1 MGTYADLVFVGGRV
15 VTVDADF
22 SVAEALA
29 VTGSVISAV
38 GTRED
43 VAPLVGPG
51 TRVVDLEGA
60 TLLPG
65 INDSHLHGCAFG
77 TASPPLSVE
86 VGHPAVSSL
95 ADVAE
100 AVREAVGRTPD
111 GQWVTGHGWDPGF
124 LAECVADPAR
134 QPSRRDL
141 DAVSPDH
148 PVVLYSFSGHA
159 TWVNSKA
166 LELIG
171 IDRDT
176 VAPPGGAIV
185 VDEAGE
191 PTGLLHEGAQ
201 ALIQNALPALSRQE
215 RADAIR
221 STLATLARLGVTS
234 YTEPGL
240 GPGGDG
246 IMRGTMGTQT
256 LDVYRELLADG
267 ELTARVGVLLLPTGM
282 ASTADEFARNLD
294 DLAGVAVGDDPRRL
308 AVHGVKVFA
317 DGIVPNKTAW
327 MHEPYVGGGC
337 GSLCVGGDID
347 DERVAEIRA
356 MVRHAHAAGYQL
368 GVHATGD
375 RAIDTVVDA
384 FAEAAAERPRDDA
397 RHYVI
402 HGDFLTPHAMEVLA
416 EHDFGVNMNPTIKWT
431 VADMEEEFVGAGRA
445 AYAWPYRDALDAG
458 VRVASGSDAPVTHPD
473 WRQGVATM
481 VLRESKAAG
490 RVSGPE
496 QRIALAEAIRTYTID
511 AAWQD
516 FADDWKGSLEPG
528 KVADLCVVGGDL
540 LGADPH
546 AIPELP
552 VVLTVLD
559 GRIVYEAGPGTRS
572 RTGSGEGSGTGL
584 GVGSHTGSHTGSD
597 IPRD

>member
-1 MGTYADLVFVGGRV
+1 MDTYADLVFVGGRV
-15 VTVDADF
+15 VTVDAEF

-29 VTGSVISAV
+29 VTGPVISAV

-43 VAPLVGPG
+43 VAPLVGPS

-77 TASPPLSVE
+77 MASPPLSVE

-100 AVREAVGRTPD
+100 AVREAVGRTPA
-111 GQWVTGHGWDPGF
+111 GQWVTGHGWDTGF
-124 LAECVADPAR
+124 LAECAADPSR
-134 QPSRRDL
+134 QPSRADL

-171 IDRDT
+171 VDRDT

-185 VDEAGE
+185 TDGAGE

-201 ALIQNALPALSRQE
+201 ALVQNALPPLSRQE
-215 RADAIR
+215 RTDAIR
-221 STLATLARLGVTS
+221 STLATLAALGVTS

-246 IMRGTMGTQT
+246 IMRGALGTET
-256 LDVYRELLADG
+256 LEVYRELLADG
-267 ELTARVGVLLLPTGM
+267 ELTARVGVLVLPTGM
-282 ASTADEFARNLD
+282 TSTAEEFARNLD
-294 DLAGVAVGDDPRRL
+294 ALDLPEERDPRRL
-308 AVHGVKVFA
+308 TIHGVKVFA

-337 GSLCVGGDID
+337 GSLCVGGDLD
-347 DERVAEIRA
+347 DERVDEIRA
-356 MVRHAHAAGYQL
+356 MVRHAHAAGHQL

-375 RAIDTVVDA
+375 RAIDTVADA
-384 FAEAAAERPRDDA
+384 FAEAAAAHPRDDA

-402 HGDFLTPHAMEVLA
+402 HGDFLTPHAMKVLA
-416 EHDFGVNMNPTIKWT
+416 AHDYGVNMNPTIKWT

-516 FADDWKGSLEPG
+516 FADDWKGSLETG
-528 KVADLCVVGGDL
+528 KAADLCVVDGDL
-540 LGADPH
+540 LGADPR
-546 AIPELP
+546 AIPGMP

-559 GRIVYEAGPGTRS
+559 GRVVYDALPG
-572 RTGSGEGSGTGL
+572 E
-584 GVGSHTGSHTGSD
+584 
-597 IPRD
+597 PRD

>member
-15 VTVDADF
+15 VTVDAEF
-22 SVAEALA
+22 SVVEALA

-43 VAPLVGPG
+43 VAALIGPG

-77 TASPPLSVE
+77 MASPPLSVE

-95 ADVAE
+95 AEVAE
-100 AVREAVGRTPD
+100 AVREAVGRASA
-111 GQWVTGHGWDPGF
+111 GQWITGHGWDTGY
-124 LAECVADPAR
+124 LAECVADPSRHPAR
-134 QPSRRDL
+134 GDL

-171 IDRDT
+171 IDRHT
-176 VAPPGGAIV
+176 VAPPGGAV
-185 VDEAGE
+185 VADEAGE

-201 ALIQNALPALSRQE
+201 ALVQNALPPLDRQE
-215 RADAIR
+215 RTDAIK
-221 STLATLARLGVTS
+221 SALATLARLGVTS

-246 IMRGTMGTQT
+246 IMRGALGTET
-256 LDVYRELLADG
+256 LEVYRRLLADG

-282 ASTADEFARNLD
+282 AGTAEEFARTLD
-294 DLAGVAVGDDPRRL
+294 DLDVAGEDDPRRL
-308 AVHGVKVFA
+308 AIHGVKVFA

-337 GSLCVGGDID
+337 GSLCVGGDLD
-347 DERVAEIRA
+347 DDRIAEIGA
-356 MVRHAHAAGYQL
+356 MIRHAHAAGHQL

-375 RAIDTVVDA
+375 RAIDTVTDA
-384 FAEAAAERPRDDA
+384 FAAAAAAHPRDDA

-402 HGDFLTPHAMEVLA
+402 HGDFLTPHAMKVLA
-416 EHDFGVNMNPTIKWT
+416 AHDYGVNMNPTIKWT

-516 FADDWKGSLEPG
+516 FADDWKGSLETG
-528 KVADLCVVGGDL
+528 KVADLCVVEGDL

-546 AIPELP
+546 TIPDMP

-559 GRIVYEAGPGTRS
+559 GRVVYEARPAAS
-572 RTGSGEGSGTGL
+572 
-584 GVGSHTGSHTGSD
+584 
-597 IPRD
+597 

>member
-15 VTVDADF
+15 VTVDAEF

-43 VAPLVGPG
+43 VAALIGPG

-77 TASPPLSVE
+77 MASPPLSVE

-95 ADVAE
+95 AEVAE
-100 AVREAVGRTPD
+100 AVREAVGRASA
-111 GQWVTGHGWDPGF
+111 GQWITGHGWDTGY
-124 LAECVADPAR
+124 LAECVADPSRHPAR
-134 QPSRRDL
+134 GDL

-171 IDRDT
+171 IDRHT
-176 VAPPGGAIV
+176 VAPPGGAV
-185 VDEAGE
+185 VTDEAGE

-201 ALIQNALPALSRQE
+201 ALVQNALPPLDRQE
-215 RADAIR
+215 RTDAIK
-221 STLATLARLGVTS
+221 SALATLARLGVTS

-246 IMRGTMGTQT
+246 IMRGALGTET
-256 LDVYRELLADG
+256 LEVYRRLLADG

-282 ASTADEFARNLD
+282 AGTAEEFARTLGALD
-294 DLAGVAVGDDPRRL
+294 VAGEDDPRRL
-308 AVHGVKVFA
+308 AIHGVKVFA

-337 GSLCVGGDID
+337 GSLCVGGDLD
-347 DERVAEIRA
+347 DDRIAEIGA
-356 MVRHAHAAGYQL
+356 MIRHAHAAGHQL

-375 RAIDTVVDA
+375 RAIDTVTDA
-384 FAEAAAERPRDDA
+384 FAAAATAHPRDDA

-402 HGDFLTPHAMEVLA
+402 HGDFLTPHAMKVLA
-416 EHDFGVNMNPTIKWT
+416 AHDYGVNMNPTIKWT

-516 FADDWKGSLEPG
+516 FADDWKGSLETG
-528 KVADLCVVGGDL
+528 KVADLCVVEGDL

-546 AIPELP
+546 TIPDMP

-559 GRIVYEAGPGTRS
+559 GRVVYEARPAAS
-572 RTGSGEGSGTGL
+572 
-584 GVGSHTGSHTGSD
+584 
-597 IPRD
+597 

>member
-1 MGTYADLVFVGGRV
+1 MVTGTYADLVFLGGRV
-15 VTVDADF
+15 VTVDARF
-22 SVAEALA
+22 SVASALA
-29 VTGSVISAV
+29 VTGGVISAV
-38 GTRED
+38 GERDD
-43 VAPLVGPG
+43 VAPLIGPG
-51 TRVVDLEGA
+51 TRVIDLRGG

-77 TASPPLSVE
+77 MASPPLSLD

-95 ADVAE
+95 ADVAA
-100 AVREAVGRTPD
+100 AVRQAVGRAAD
-111 GQWVTGHGWDPGF
+111 GQWITGHGWDTGY
-124 LAECVADPAR
+124 LAECVTDPAR
-134 QPSRRDL
+134 QPARHDL

-171 IDRDT
+171 IDRHT
-176 VAPPGGAIV
+176 AAPPGGAIV
-185 VDEAGE
+185 TDDAGE

-201 ALIQNALPALSRQE
+201 ALVQNALPPLSRQE
-215 RADAIR
+215 RTDAIR

-246 IMRGTMGTQT
+246 IMRGALGRQT
-256 LDVYRELLADG
+256 LDVYHRLLADG
-267 ELTARVGVLLLPTGM
+267 ELTARIGVLLLPTGM
-282 ASTADEFARNLD
+282 TSTAEEFARALTALGTTAD
-294 DLAGVAVGDDPRRL
+294 ADPRRL
-308 AVHGVKVFA
+308 AIHGVKIFA

-337 GSLCVGGDID
+337 GALCVGGETDA
-347 DERVAEIRA
+347 ERIAEIGA
-356 MVRHAHAAGYQL
+356 MIRHAHAAGHQM
-368 GVHATGD
+368 GVHVTGD
-375 RAIDTVVDA
+375 RAIDTVTDA
-384 FAEAAAERPRDDA
+384 FAAALADHPRPDA

-402 HGDFLTPHAMEVLA
+402 HGDFLTPHSMKVLA
-416 EHDFGVNMNPTIKWT
+416 AHGFGVNMNPTIKWT
-431 VADMEEEFVGAGRA
+431 VADMEEDFVGAGRA

-473 WRQGVATM
+473 WRQGIATM
-481 VLRESKAAG
+481 MLRESKAAG

-496 QRIALAEAIRTYTID
+496 QCIGLAEALRTYTID

-528 KVADLCVVGGDL
+528 KVADLCVLDGDL
-540 LGADPH
+540 LTADPH
-546 AIPELP
+546 DIPDLP
-552 VVLTVLD
+552 VVLTVMD
-559 GRIVYEAGPGTRS
+559 GQVVHDA
-572 RTGSGEGSGTGL
+572 L
-584 GVGSHTGSHTGSD
+584 GD
-597 IPRD
+597 

>member
-1 MGTYADLVFVGGRV
+1 MDTYADLVFLDGRV
-15 VTVDADF
+15 VTVDAEF
-22 SVAEALA
+22 SVASALA
-29 VTGSVISAV
+29 VTGGVISAV
-38 GTRED
+38 GGRED
-43 VAPLVGPG
+43 VAPFVGPD
-51 TRVVDLEGA
+51 TRVVDLRGA

-77 TASPPLSVE
+77 MATPPLSLDVA
-86 VGHPAVSSL
+86 HPAVSSL
-95 ADVAE
+95 ADVAGV
-100 AVREAVGRTPD
+100 VREAVGRVPA
-111 GQWVTGHGWDPGF
+111 GQWITGHGWDTGY
-124 LAECVADPAR
+124 LDECVADPSR
-134 QPSRRDL
+134 QPSLHDL

-171 IDRDT
+171 IDRHT

-185 VDEAGE
+185 ADETGE

-201 ALIQNALPALSRQE
+201 ALVQNALPALGRQE
-215 RADAIR
+215 RTDAIR

-246 IMRGTMGTQT
+246 IMRGALGGET
-256 LDVYRELLADG
+256 LDVYRRLHADG

-282 ASTADEFARNLD
+282 ASTAEEFVRGLTALSD
-294 DLAGVAVGDDPRRL
+294 TGASGDADPRLL
-308 AVHGVKVFA
+308 AIHGVKIFG
-317 DGIVPNKTAW
+317 DGIVPNRTAW

-337 GSLCVGGDID
+337 GSLCVGGETD
-347 DERVAEIRA
+347 DDRIAEIGA
-356 MVRHAHAAGYQL
+356 MIRHAHAAGYQL
-368 GVHATGD
+368 GVHVTGD
-375 RAIDTVVDA
+375 RAGDTVAEA
-384 FAEAAAERPRDDA
+384 FAAAVTEHPRADA

-402 HGDFLTPHAMEVLA
+402 HGDFLTAHSMKLLA
-416 EHDFGVNMNPTIKWT
+416 AHDFGVNMNPTIKWT
-431 VADMEEEFVGAGRA
+431 VADMEEEFVGTGRA

-458 VRVASGSDAPVTHPD
+458 VRVASGSDAPVTYPD

-481 VLRESKAAG
+481 MLRESKATG

-496 QRIALAEAIRTYTID
+496 QRIGLAEAIRTYTID

-528 KVADLCVVGGDL
+528 KAADLCVLDGDL
-540 LGADPH
+540 LTADPH
-546 AIPELP
+546 DIPEMP
-552 VVLTVLD
+552 VLLTVMD
-559 GRIVYEAGPGTRS
+559 GRVVHDT
-572 RTGSGEGSGTGL
+572 L
-584 GVGSHTGSHTGSD
+584 
-597 IPRD
+597 RD

>member
-15 VTVDADF
+15 VTVDAEF

-43 VAPLVGPG
+43 VAALIGPD

-77 TASPPLSVE
+77 MASPPLSVE

-95 ADVAE
+95 AEVAE
-100 AVREAVGRTPD
+100 AVREAVGRASA
-111 GQWVTGHGWDPGF
+111 GQWITGHGWDTGY
-124 LAECVADPAR
+124 LAECVADPSRHPAR
-134 QPSRRDL
+134 GDL
-141 DAVSPDH
+141 DGVSPDH

-171 IDRDT
+171 IDRHT
-176 VAPPGGAIV
+176 VAPPGGAV
-185 VDEAGE
+185 VTDEAGE

-201 ALIQNALPALSRQE
+201 ALVQNALPPLDRQE
-215 RADAIR
+215 RTDAIK
-221 STLATLARLGVTS
+221 SALATLARLGVTS

-246 IMRGTMGTQT
+246 IMRGALGTET
-256 LDVYRELLADG
+256 LEVYRRLLADG

-282 ASTADEFARNLD
+282 AGTAEEFARTLD
-294 DLAGVAVGDDPRRL
+294 ALDVAGEDDPRRL
-308 AVHGVKVFA
+308 AIHGVKVFA

-337 GSLCVGGDID
+337 GSLCVGGDLD
-347 DERVAEIRA
+347 DDRIAEIGA
-356 MVRHAHAAGYQL
+356 MIRHAHAAGHQL

-375 RAIDTVVDA
+375 RAIDTVTDA
-384 FAEAAAERPRDDA
+384 FATAAAAHPRDDA

-402 HGDFLTPHAMEVLA
+402 HGDFLTPHAMKVLA
-416 EHDFGVNMNPTIKWT
+416 AHDYGVNMNPTIKWT

-516 FADDWKGSLEPG
+516 FADDWKGSLETG
-528 KVADLCVVGGDL
+528 KVADLCVVEGDL

-546 AIPELP
+546 TIPDMP

-559 GRIVYEAGPGTRS
+559 GRVVYEARPAAS
-572 RTGSGEGSGTGL
+572 
-584 GVGSHTGSHTGSD
+584 
-597 IPRD
+597 

>member
-1 MGTYADLVFVGGRV
+1 MDTYADLVFLGGRV
-15 VTVDADF
+15 VTVDAEF
-22 SVAEALA
+22 SVASALA
-29 VTGSVISAV
+29 VTGGIISAV
-38 GTRED
+38 GGRDD
-43 VAPLVGPG
+43 VAPLVGPD
-51 TRVVDLEGA
+51 TRVVDLRGA

-77 TASPPLSVE
+77 MATPPLSLDVA
-86 VGHPAVSSL
+86 HPAVSSL
-95 ADVAE
+95 TDVADV
-100 AVREAVGRTPD
+100 VREAAGRVPG
-111 GQWVTGHGWDPGF
+111 GQWITGHGWDTGY
-124 LAECVADPAR
+124 LDECAADPSR
-134 QPSRRDL
+134 QPSLHDL
-141 DAVSPDH
+141 DTVSPDH

-171 IDRDT
+171 IDRHT

-185 VDEAGE
+185 VDAAGE

-201 ALIQNALPALSRQE
+201 ALVQNALPALARQE
-215 RADAIR
+215 RTDAIR

-246 IMRGTMGTQT
+246 IMRGALGGET
-256 LDVYRELLADG
+256 LDVYRRLHADG

-282 ASTADEFARNLD
+282 ASTAEEFARTLT
-294 DLAGVAVGDDPRRL
+294 DLADAGASGDADPRLL
-308 AVHGVKVFA
+308 AIHGVKIFG

-337 GSLCVGGDID
+337 GSLCVGGETD
-347 DERVAEIRA
+347 DDRIAEIGA
-356 MVRHAHAAGYQL
+356 MIRHAHAAGYQL
-368 GVHATGD
+368 GVHVTGD
-375 RAIDTVVDA
+375 RAGDTVAEA
-384 FAEAAAERPRDDA
+384 FAAAVTEHPRADA

-402 HGDFLTPHAMEVLA
+402 HGDFLTAHSMKLLA
-416 EHDFGVNMNPTIKWT
+416 AHDFGVNMNPTIKWT
-431 VADMEEEFVGAGRA
+431 VADMEEEFVGTGRA

-481 VLRESKAAG
+481 MLRESKATG

-496 QRIALAEAIRTYTID
+496 QRIGLAEAIRTYTID

-516 FADDWKGSLEPG
+516 FADDWKGSLEAG
-528 KVADLCVVGGDL
+528 KVADLCVLDGDL
-540 LGADPH
+540 LTADPH
-546 AIPELP
+546 DIPEMP
-552 VVLTVLD
+552 VLLTVMD
-559 GRIVYEAGPGTRS
+559 GRVVHDT
-572 RTGSGEGSGTGL
+572 L
-584 GVGSHTGSHTGSD
+584 
-597 IPRD
+597 RD

>member
-15 VTVDADF
+15 VTVDAEF

-38 GTRED
+38 GTRKD
-43 VAPLVGPG
+43 VAALIGPG

-77 TASPPLSVE
+77 MASPPLSVE

-95 ADVAE
+95 AEVAE
-100 AVREAVGRTPD
+100 AVREAVGRASA
-111 GQWVTGHGWDPGF
+111 GQWITGHGWDTGY
-124 LAECVADPAR
+124 LAECVADPSRHPAR
-134 QPSRRDL
+134 GDL

-171 IDRDT
+171 IDRHT
-176 VAPPGGAIV
+176 VAPPGGAV
-185 VDEAGE
+185 VTDGAGE

-201 ALIQNALPALSRQE
+201 TLVQNALPPLGRQE
-215 RADAIR
+215 RTDAIR
-221 STLATLARLGVTS
+221 SALATLARLGVTS

-246 IMRGTMGTQT
+246 IMRGALGTET
-256 LDVYRELLADG
+256 LEVYRRLLADG

-282 ASTADEFARNLD
+282 AGTAEEFARALD
-294 DLAGVAVGDDPRRL
+294 ALDVAGQDDPRRL
-308 AVHGVKVFA
+308 AIHGVKVFA
-317 DGIVPNKTAW
+317 DGIVPNRTAW

-337 GSLCVGGDID
+337 GSLCVGGDLD
-347 DERVAEIRA
+347 DDRIAEIGA
-356 MVRHAHAAGYQL
+356 MIRHAHAAGHQL

-375 RAIDTVVDA
+375 RAIDTVTDA
-384 FAEAAAERPRDDA
+384 FAAAAAAHPRDDA

-402 HGDFLTPHAMEVLA
+402 HGDFLTPHAMKVLA
-416 EHDFGVNMNPTIKWT
+416 AHDYGVNMNPTIKWT

-516 FADDWKGSLEPG
+516 FADDWKGSLETG
-528 KVADLCVVGGDL
+528 KVADLCVVEGDL

-546 AIPELP
+546 TIPDMP

-559 GRIVYEAGPGTRS
+559 GRVVYEARPAAS
-572 RTGSGEGSGTGL
+572 
-584 GVGSHTGSHTGSD
+584 
-597 IPRD
+597 

>member
-1 MGTYADLVFVGGRV
+1 MDTYADLVFLGGRV
-15 VTVDADF
+15 LTVDAEF
-22 SVAEALA
+22 SVASALA
-29 VTGSVISAV
+29 VTGGTISAV
-38 GTRED
+38 GGRDD
-43 VAPLVGPG
+43 VAPFVGPA
-51 TRVVDLEGA
+51 TRVVDLRGA

-77 TASPPLSVE
+77 MATPPLSLDVA
-86 VGHPAVSSL
+86 HPAVSSL

-100 AVREAVGRTPD
+100 VVREAVARVPE
-111 GQWVTGHGWDPGF
+111 GQWITGHGWDTGY
-124 LAECVADPAR
+124 LDECVSHPTR
-134 QPSRRDL
+134 QPSLHDL

-171 IDRDT
+171 IDRHT

-201 ALIQNALPALSRQE
+201 ALVQNALPPLSRQE
-215 RADAIR
+215 RTDAIR
-221 STLATLARLGVTS
+221 SALATLARLGVTS

-246 IMRGTMGTQT
+246 IMRGALGGET
-256 LDVYRELLADG
+256 LDVYRRLLADG
-267 ELTARVGVLLLPTGM
+267 DLTARVGVLLLPTGM
-282 ASTADEFARNLD
+282 AGTAEEFARTLTEI
-294 DLAGVAVGDDPRRL
+294 AGSSECGESGDADPRLL
-308 AVHGVKVFA
+308 AIHGVKIFG

-337 GSLCVGGDID
+337 GSLCVGGETDADRI
-347 DERVAEIRA
+347 AEIGA
-356 MVRHAHAAGYQL
+356 MIRHAHAAGYQL
-368 GVHATGD
+368 GVHVTGD
-375 RAIDTVVDA
+375 RAGDTVADA
-384 FAEAAAERPRDDA
+384 FAAAAAEHPRPDA

-402 HGDFLTPHAMEVLA
+402 HGDFLTAHSMKVLA
-416 EHDFGVNMNPTIKWT
+416 AHDFGVNMNPTIKWT
-431 VADMEEEFVGAGRA
+431 VADMEEEFVGTGRA

-481 VLRESKAAG
+481 LLRESKATG

-496 QRIALAEAIRTYTID
+496 QRIGLAEAIRTYTID

-528 KVADLCVVGGDL
+528 KAADLCVLDGDL
-540 LGADPH
+540 LTADPH
-546 AIPELP
+546 DIPAMP
-552 VVLTVLD
+552 VVLTVVD
-559 GRIVYEAGPGTRS
+559 GRVVHDT
-572 RTGSGEGSGTGL
+572 L
-584 GVGSHTGSHTGSD
+584 
-597 IPRD
+597 RD

>member
-15 VTVDADF
+15 VTVDAEF

-43 VAPLVGPG
+43 VAALIGPD

-77 TASPPLSVE
+77 MASPPLSVE

-95 ADVAE
+95 AEVAE
-100 AVREAVGRTPD
+100 AVREAVGRASA
-111 GQWVTGHGWDPGF
+111 GQWITGHGWDTGY
-124 LAECVADPAR
+124 LAECVADPSRHPAR
-134 QPSRRDL
+134 GDL

-171 IDRDT
+171 IDRHT
-176 VAPPGGAIV
+176 VAPPGGAV
-185 VDEAGE
+185 VTDEAGE

-201 ALIQNALPALSRQE
+201 ALVQNALPPLDRQE
-215 RADAIR
+215 RTDAIK
-221 STLATLARLGVTS
+221 SALATLARLGVTS

-246 IMRGTMGTQT
+246 IMRGALGTET
-256 LDVYRELLADG
+256 LEVYRRLLADG

-282 ASTADEFARNLD
+282 AGTAEEFARTLD
-294 DLAGVAVGDDPRRL
+294 ALDVAGEDDPRRL
-308 AVHGVKVFA
+308 AIHGVKVFA

-337 GSLCVGGDID
+337 GSLCVGGDLD
-347 DERVAEIRA
+347 DDRIAEIGA
-356 MVRHAHAAGYQL
+356 MIRHAHAAGHQL

-375 RAIDTVVDA
+375 RAIDTVTDA
-384 FAEAAAERPRDDA
+384 FAAAAAAHPRDDA

-402 HGDFLTPHAMEVLA
+402 HGDFLTPHAMKVLA
-416 EHDFGVNMNPTIKWT
+416 AHDYGVNMNPTIKWT

-516 FADDWKGSLEPG
+516 FADDWKGSLETG
-528 KVADLCVVGGDL
+528 KVADLCVVEGDL

-546 AIPELP
+546 TIPDMP

-559 GRIVYEAGPGTRS
+559 GRVVYEARPAAS
-572 RTGSGEGSGTGL
+572 
-584 GVGSHTGSHTGSD
+584 
-597 IPRD
+597 

>member
-15 VTVDADF
+15 VTVDAEF

-29 VTGSVISAV
+29 VTGAVISAV

-43 VAPLVGPG
+43 VAPLVGPA
-51 TRVVDLEGA
+51 TRVIELKGA

-77 TASPPLSVE
+77 MSSPPLSLDLS
-86 VGHPAVSSL
+86 HPAVASL

-100 AVREAVGRTPD
+100 AVREAAGRTPA
-111 GQWVTGHGWDPGF
+111 GQWITGHGWDTGY
-124 LAECVADPAR
+124 LAECVADPSR
-134 QPSRRDL
+134 HPSRADL

-148 PVVLYSFSGHA
+148 AVVLYSFSGHA

-166 LELIG
+166 LELMG

-185 VDEAGE
+185 KDDAGE

-201 ALIQNALPALSRQE
+201 ALVQNALPALSRQE
-215 RADAIR
+215 RTEAIR
-221 STLATLARLGVTS
+221 STLATLAALGITS

-246 IMRGTMGTQT
+246 IMRGALGAQT
-256 LDVYRELLADG
+256 LDVYRELHAAG

-282 ASTADEFARNLD
+282 ASTAEEFARNLD
-294 DLAGVAVGDDPRRL
+294 DLDGAAPEDDPRRL
-308 AVHGVKVFA
+308 TVHGVKIFA

-337 GSLCVGGDID
+337 GALCVGGDID

-356 MVRHAHAAGYQL
+356 MIRHAHAAGHQL

-375 RAIDTVVDA
+375 RAIDTVADA
-384 FAEAAAERPRDDA
+384 FAEASAAHPRDDA

-402 HGDFLTPHAMEVLA
+402 HGDFLTPHAMKVLA
-416 EHDFGVNMNPTIKWT
+416 AHDYGVNMNPTIKWT
-431 VADMEEEFVGAGRA
+431 VADMEEDFVGAGRA
-445 AYAWPYRDALDAG
+445 AYAWPYRDAIDAG

-490 RVSGPE
+490 RVSGPD
-496 QRIALAEAIRTYTID
+496 QRIALAEAIRTYTVE

-516 FADDWKGSLEPG
+516 FADDWKGTLEPG
-528 KVADLCVVGGDL
+528 KAADLCVVDGDL

-546 AIPELP
+546 AIPEMP
-552 VVLTVLD
+552 VVLTVMD
-559 GRIVYEAGPGTRS
+559 GRIVHDT
-572 RTGSGEGSGTGL
+572 L
-584 GVGSHTGSHTGSD
+584 LD
-597 IPRD
+597 

>member
-1 MGTYADLVFVGGRV
+1 MHADLVFLGGRV
-15 VTVDADF
+15 VTVDAEF
-22 SVAEALA
+22 SVASDLA
-29 VTGSVISAV
+29 VTGGIISAV
-38 GTRED
+38 GGRDD
-43 VAPLVGPG
+43 VEPLIGPD
-51 TRVVDLEGA
+51 TRVIHLRGA

-77 TASPPLSVE
+77 MSTPPLSLDL
-86 VGHPAVSSL
+86 GHPAVSSL

-100 AVREAVGRTPD
+100 AVREAVGRTPS
-111 GQWVTGHGWDPGF
+111 GQWITGHGWDTGY
-124 LAECVADPAR
+124 LEECLADPSR
-134 QPSRRDL
+134 QPSRHDL

-171 IDRDT
+171 IDRYT

-185 VDEAGE
+185 GDETGE

-201 ALIQNALPALSRQE
+201 ELIQNALPPLSRQE
-215 RADAIR
+215 RTDAIR
-221 STLATLARLGVTS
+221 SNLATLARLGVTS

-246 IMRGTMGTQT
+246 IMRGALGAQT
-256 LDVYRELLADG
+256 LDVYRRLLADG

-282 ASTADEFARNLD
+282 TSTAEEFARTLD
-294 DLAGVAVGDDPRRL
+294 TLGEQGGTDPRRL
-308 AVHGVKVFA
+308 AIHGVKIFA

-327 MHEPYVGGGC
+327 MHEPYIGGGC
-337 GSLCVGGDID
+337 GSLCVGGETD
-347 DERVAEIRA
+347 DDRVAEIGA
-356 MVRHAHAAGYQL
+356 MIRHAHAAGHQL
-368 GVHATGD
+368 GVHVTGD
-375 RAIDTVVDA
+375 RAGDTVAEA
-384 FAEAAAERPRDDA
+384 FAAAAAEHPRPDA

-402 HGDFLTPHAMEVLA
+402 HGDFLTPHSMQLLA
-416 EHDFGVNMNPTIKWT
+416 EHGFGANMNPTIKWT
-431 VADMEEEFVGAGRA
+431 VADMEEDFVGAERA

-496 QRIALAEAIRTYTID
+496 QRIGLAEALRTYTID

-528 KVADLCVVGGDL
+528 KVADLCVLDGDL
-540 LGADPH
+540 LTADPH
-546 AIPELP
+546 DIPDMP
-552 VVLTVLD
+552 VVLTVMD
-559 GRIVYEAGPGTRS
+559 GRVVHDT
-572 RTGSGEGSGTGL
+572 L
-584 GVGSHTGSHTGSD
+584 
-597 IPRD
+597 RD

>member
-15 VTVDADF
+15 VTVDAEF
-22 SVAEALA
+22 TVAEALA
-29 VTGSVISAV
+29 VTGAVISAV
-38 GTRED
+38 GTRQD
-43 VAPLVGPG
+43 VAPFVGPD
-51 TRVVDLEGA
+51 TRVVDLAGA

-77 TASPPLSVE
+77 MSTPPLSLDLS
-86 VGHPAVSSL
+86 HPAVASL
-95 ADVAE
+95 ADVA
-100 AVREAVGRTPD
+100 ASVREAVGRTPA
-111 GQWVTGHGWDPGF
+111 GQWITGHGWDTGY
-124 LAECVADPAR
+124 LDECVADPSR
-134 QPSRRDL
+134 QPSRADL

-159 TWVNSKA
+159 TWVNSQA
-166 LELIG
+166 LALMG
-171 IDRDT
+171 VDRDT

-185 VDEAGE
+185 ADAEGE

-201 ALIQNALPALSRQE
+201 ALVQNALPPLGRRE
-215 RADAIR
+215 RTEAIR
-221 STLATLARLGVTS
+221 STLATLAGLGITS

-246 IMRGTMGTQT
+246 IMRGALGAET
-256 LDVYRELLADG
+256 LDVYRRLLADG
-267 ELTARVGVLLLPTGM
+267 ELTARVGVLVLPTGM
-282 ASTADEFARNLD
+282 ASTAEEFARNLD
-294 DLAGVAVGDDPRRL
+294 ALAGTTVGDDPRRL

-347 DERVAEIRA
+347 DERVDEIRA
-356 MVRHAHAAGYQL
+356 MVRHAHAAGHQL

-375 RAIDTVVDA
+375 RAIDTVADA
-384 FAEAAAERPRDDA
+384 FAEAAAAHPRDDA

-402 HGDFLTPHAMEVLA
+402 HGDFLTAHSMKVLA
-416 EHDFGVNMNPTIKWT
+416 AHGYGVNMNPTIKWT
-431 VADMEEEFVGAGRA
+431 VADMEEDFVGAGRA
-445 AYAWPYRDALDAG
+445 AYAWPYRDAIDAG

-496 QRIALAEAIRTYTID
+496 QRIALAEAIRTYTIE

-528 KVADLCVVGGDL
+528 KVADLCVVAGDL

-546 AIPELP
+546 AIPEMP
-552 VVLTVLD
+552 VVLTVMD
-559 GRIVYEAGPGTRS
+559 GRIVHDT
-572 RTGSGEGSGTGL
+572 L
-584 GVGSHTGSHTGSD
+584 LD
-597 IPRD
+597 

>member
-1 MGTYADLVFVGGRV
+1 MDTYADLVFLDGRV

-22 SVAEALA
+22 TVASALA
-29 VTGSVISAV
+29 VTGGTITAV
-38 GTRED
+38 GARRD
-43 VAPLVGPG
+43 VAPLIGPG
-51 TRVVDLEGA
+51 TRVIDLRGA

-77 TASPPLSVE
+77 MATPPLSLD

-95 ADVAE
+95 ADAAD
-100 AVREAVGRTPD
+100 AVREAVGRTPG
-111 GQWVTGHGWDPGF
+111 GQWITGHGWDPGF
-124 LAECVADPAR
+124 LAECVADPSR
-134 QPSRRDL
+134 QPTRRDL

-171 IDRDT
+171 VDRHT

-185 VDEAGE
+185 VDEHGE

-201 ALIQNALPALSRQE
+201 SLVQNALPPLTRRE

-221 STLATLARLGVTS
+221 SALAALARLGVTS

-246 IMRGTMGTQT
+246 IMRGALGTET

-282 ASTADEFARNLD
+282 AGTAEEFARTLD
-294 DLAGVAVGDDPRRL
+294 ALDESGRRGATGEAADPRRL
-308 AVHGVKVFA
+308 AIHGVKIFA
-317 DGIVPNKTAW
+317 DGIVPNKTSW

-337 GSLCVGGDID
+337 GALCVGGDTD
-347 DERVAEIRA
+347 DERVAGIGA
-356 MVRHAHAAGYQL
+356 MIRHAHAAGHQL
-368 GVHATGD
+368 GVHVTGD
-375 RAIDTVVDA
+375 RAADTVTDA
-384 FAEAAAERPRDDA
+384 IAAAAAEHPRPDA

-402 HGDFLTPHAMEVLA
+402 HGDFLTAHSMEVLA
-416 EHDFGVNMNPTIKWT
+416 AHGFGANMNPTIKWT
-431 VADMEEEFVGAGRA
+431 VADMEEEFVGTERA
-445 AYAWPYRDALDAG
+445 AYAWPYRDAIDAG
-458 VRVASGSDAPVTHPD
+458 VRVASGSDAPVTYPD

-481 VLRESKAAG
+481 VLRESKAGG

-496 QRIALAEAIRTYTID
+496 QRIGLAEAIRTYTIEG
-511 AAWQD
+511 AWQD

-528 KVADLCVVGGDL
+528 KAADLCVLDGDL
-540 LGADPH
+540 LSADPH
-546 AIPELP
+546 DIPEMP
-552 VVLTVLD
+552 VVLTVVD
-559 GRIVYEAGPGTRS
+559 GRVVHDT
-572 RTGSGEGSGTGL
+572 L
-584 GVGSHTGSHTGSD
+584 
-597 IPRD
+597 RD